1 MSNRSEHSRQRKRQ
15 SIRTSYIWAGIM
27 AICALAALF
36 VAIWVVMTV
45 YEKIAGDSSEW
56 ATGSYEEE
64 TTELAIEK
72 EDVYGWI
79 TDDSGSRYRE
89 EDGSFASDSW
99 KIWEG
104 GLYYLKDDGYMATED
119 MSKDGQVFFFGE
131 DGALKDIQL
140 DTGWKGQA
148 GDDGAQ
154 DLDSLVKG
162 PGFWS
167 YLSSDTRYAGIFKP
181 ICYRYTTETKERF
194 LGSEDDPE
202 VSTRNSLQIHDG
214 YLYYLPQVTTQALS
228 SLSKEEQELCNKL
241 FRIKPGD
248 PQKEFL
254 AEDVTGYLVLEDGK
268 VYIASGGEIKE
279 APTGTFYP
287 IGEEKYHIQVKDGA
301 CYLIDSMGEILTGD
315 GTGVRSVGSRMYT
328 LDKDG
333 KIKDVRPSG
342 QTYEDLTFTLG
353 DDPQDSTKKAIYK
366 EKKDGQKVVA
376 AQARSGIDSFCIA
389 EDKLY
394 YSAVVDKG
402 ENGADHSQIFCMDPD
417 GMYSKEISERFKG
430 NIYRMYYY
438 GGKGRI
444 YGEYSPSSEKN
455 CYGQIAVIDLDG
467 NVHVIDDKAS
477 RGATGQD
484 GDEWL
489 SLLMVDG
496 NTVTTFLQ
504 TCTYEEGG
512 WPWRVSSER
521 PYQFSDVLQDK
532 IAGPSSVR
540 TPEQTSGQTPPTQ
553 SPVGGPSVQPTTG
566 GAPAQ
571 PTTGGSSAQPT
582 TGGSS
587 AQPSAGGSSAQPT
600 TAPPSTR
607 PSQSQPSTQ
616 PTTAQPATQ
625 PSTQAPVQA
634 APTQAAQP
642 PAQAPGRNDSP
653 AGPITVPPGDENRD
667 VVPTIEPNPGSG
679 ISAGGGD
686 TSEEVRFV
694 GPDGSP

>member
-1 MSNRSEHSRQRKRQ
+1 
-15 SIRTSYIWAGIM
+15 
-27 AICALAALF
+27 
-36 VAIWVVMTV
+36 
-45 YEKIAGDSSEW
+45 
-56 ATGSYEEE
+56 
-64 TTELAIEK
+64 
-72 EDVYGWI
+72 
-79 TDDSGSRYRE
+79 
-89 EDGSFASDSW
+89 
-99 KIWEG
+99 
-104 GLYYLKDDGYMATED
+104 
-119 MSKDGQVFFFGE
+119 
-131 DGALKDIQL
+131 
-140 DTGWKGQA
+140 
-148 GDDGAQ
+148 
-154 DLDSLVKG
+154 
-162 PGFWS
+162 
-167 YLSSDTRYAGIFKP
+167 
-181 ICYRYTTETKERF
+181 
-194 LGSEDDPE
+194 
-202 VSTRNSLQIHDG
+202 
-214 YLYYLPQVTTQALS
+214 
-228 SLSKEEQELCNKL
+228 
-241 FRIKPGD
+241 
-248 PQKEFL
+248 
-254 AEDVTGYLVLEDGK
+254 
-268 VYIASGGEIKE
+268 
-279 APTGTFYP
+279 
-287 IGEEKYHIQVKDGA
+287 
-301 CYLIDSMGEILTGD
+301 
-315 GTGVRSVGSRMYT
+315 
-328 LDKDG
+328 
-333 KIKDVRPSG
+333 
-342 QTYEDLTFTLG
+342 
-353 DDPQDSTKKAIYK
+353 
-366 EKKDGQKVVA
+366 
-376 AQARSGIDSFCIA
+376 
-389 EDKLY
+389 
-394 YSAVVDKG
+394 
-402 ENGADHSQIFCMDPD
+402 
-417 GMYSKEISERFKG
+417 
-430 NIYRMYYY
+430 MYYY

-566 GAPAQ
+566 GA
-571 PTTGGSSAQPT
+571 
-582 TGGSS
+582 
-587 AQPSAGGSSAQPT
+587 SAQPT

-642 PAQAPGRNDSP
+642 PAQAPGRDDSP